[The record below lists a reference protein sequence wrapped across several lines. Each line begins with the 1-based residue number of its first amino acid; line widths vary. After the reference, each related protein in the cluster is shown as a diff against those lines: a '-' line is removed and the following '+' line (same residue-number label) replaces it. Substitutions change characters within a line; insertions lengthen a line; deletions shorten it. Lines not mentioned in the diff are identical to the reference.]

1 MSSLKL
7 KLSLTAAAVLLAGC
21 SLPSDGP
28 TEETIMQRQVEAHE
42 NVQIQLSNRVSA
54 LEQELQGVEGKIEEL
69 NHSIQQLVARQQ
81 DLYQQIDSLNGRNGN
96 SGASSDNSS
105 DSSSDS
111 SSDNSSAGGSEASD
125 YQNAVSLINKDKN
138 YSAAKNSL
146 EKVKSDYPKSSY
158 ISNVEFWLGMCELRL
173 GNQDAAKDHFSYV
186 VKDKN
191 ATKRGDSLYQLG
203 KLYESKGQKDKAS
216 KFYEIVMIQYPNTA
230 IADTAK
236 KAKDSL

>member
-81 DLYQQIDSLNGRNGN
+81 DLYQ
-96 SGASSDNSS
+96 
-105 DSSSDS
+105 
-111 SSDNSSAGGSEASD
+111 
-125 YQNAVSLINKDKN
+125 
-138 YSAAKNSL
+138 
-146 EKVKSDYPKSSY
+146 
-158 ISNVEFWLGMCELRL
+158 
-173 GNQDAAKDHFSYV
+173 
-186 VKDKN
+186 
-191 ATKRGDSLYQLG
+191 
-203 KLYESKGQKDKAS
+203 
-216 KFYEIVMIQYPNTA
+216 TA
-230 IADTAK
+230 LLTALQTIPRPEDRRP
-236 KAKDSL
+236 AITRMQSR

>member
-81 DLYQQIDSLNGRNGN
+81 DLYQQ
-96 SGASSDNSS
+96 
-105 DSSSDS
+105 
-111 SSDNSSAGGSEASD
+111 
-125 YQNAVSLINKDKN
+125 
-138 YSAAKNSL
+138 
-146 EKVKSDYPKSSY
+146 
-158 ISNVEFWLGMCELRL
+158 M
-173 GNQDAAKDHFSYV
+173 
-186 VKDKN
+186 
-191 ATKRGDSLYQLG
+191 
-203 KLYESKGQKDKAS
+203 
-216 KFYEIVMIQYPNTA
+216 TA
-230 IADTAK
+230 LLTALQTIPRPEDRRP
-236 KAKDSL
+236 AITRMQSR

>member
-81 DLYQQIDSLNGRNGN
+81 DLYQQIDSLKGNNASQN
-96 SGASSDNSS
+96 SGSDNA
-105 DSSSDS
+105 
-111 SSDNSSAGGSEASD
+111 AGGSSDDSSASAPASGSESDD
-125 YQNAVSLINKDKN
+125 YQKAVSLINNDKN
-138 YSAAKNSL
+138 YSAAKTSL
-146 EKVKSDYPKSSY
+146 EKFKSDYPKSSY

-186 VKDKN
+186 VKDKK
-191 ATKRGDSLYQLG
+191 ATKRADSLYQLG
-203 KLYESKGQKDKAS
+203 KLYESNGQKDKAS
-216 KFYEIVMIQYPNTA
+216 KFYQIVMIQYPNTA
-230 IADTAK
+230 ISDNAK
-236 KAKDSL
+236 KANDSL

>member
-96 SGASSDNSS
+96 SGASSD
-105 DSSSDS
+105 
-111 SSDNSSAGGSEASD
+111 
-125 YQNAVSLINKDKN
+125 K
-138 YSAAKNSL
+138 
-146 EKVKSDYPKSSY
+146 
-158 ISNVEFWLGMCELRL
+158 
-173 GNQDAAKDHFSYV
+173 
-186 VKDKN
+186 
-191 ATKRGDSLYQLG
+191 
-203 KLYESKGQKDKAS
+203 
-216 KFYEIVMIQYPNTA
+216 TA
-230 IADTAK
+230 LQTIPRPEDRRPAITRMQ
-236 KAKDSL
+236 SR